1 MIKRTH
7 PLQNL
12 PDPVPAR
19 AAGLL
24 AAITTLTVTLVLLLD
39 LFPPRGWLYSND
51 QPVRLDAG
59 AFAHVIGSA
68 LPRFPAQPNL
78 GDFAGWPISLLTGSA
93 EALTELGVIAQVLT
107 LLLVSICAAVA
118 VGVDAHHSMLKI
130 LPPVR
135 EVTTTAGSEPRYG
148 KYGVRTLRK
157 AWKYRRLVEGDGIVL
172 APGIVMPSDV
182 ETEHIAI
189 MGATG
194 AGKSTIV
201 EGLLRQGIHRGDRAL
216 MIDVKGSLGRRLGVK
231 DFAEISLAPS
241 KGGTIWRIGDDIRT
255 RQDAIEFAAALIPAS
270 RDPIWSDGARLY
282 LTGLIVALQR
292 ERGTKWG
299 WRQLEAQLGL
309 PFPDQ
314 EERIRQSMPDVAALL
329 QMKDGDPTATV
340 MSILVTVVANV
351 GSLVWTLAERE
362 RAKGRYFSLRAWGAG
377 KSKCRVAILRLE
389 YDRETQSAALL
400 KLALRCVQ
408 ASVLG
413 ADVADGE
420 DHAIWLGLDEL
431 PRFCD
436 AQTIE
441 RLVAL
446 GRSRGVRILAAL
458 QTPAQL
464 RREIGGD
471 AATAL
476 LGNFGIQIITRMAPG
491 PDRKEV
497 AESWLGSRT
506 VSWQDPATDK
516 GPGPIQVKDIDVLSE
531 AELTGRLGKF
541 YRLGGRPFI
550 RAAVTGFEHVP
561 ILDWPVGWAD
571 RL

>member
-1 MIKRTH
+1 M
-7 PLQNL
+7 
-12 PDPVPAR
+12 
-19 AAGLL
+19 
-24 AAITTLTVTLVLLLD
+24 
-39 LFPPRGWLYSND
+39 
-51 QPVRLDAG
+51 
-59 AFAHVIGSA
+59 A
-68 LPRFPAQPNL
+68 LP
-78 GDFAGWPISLLTGSA
+78 
-93 EALTELGVIAQVLT
+93 
-107 LLLVSICAAVA
+107 
-118 VGVDAHHSMLKI
+118 
-130 LPPVR
+130 
-135 EVTTTAGSEPRYG
+135 
-148 KYGVRTLRK
+148 
-157 AWKYRRLVEGDGIVL
+157 
-172 APGIVMPSDV
+172 
-182 ETEHIAI
+182 
-189 MGATG
+189 
-194 AGKSTIV
+194 
-201 EGLLRQGIHRGDRAL
+201 
-216 MIDVKGSLGRRLGVK
+216 
-231 DFAEISLAPS
+231 
-241 KGGTIWRIGDDIRT
+241 
-255 RQDAIEFAAALIPAS
+255 
-270 RDPIWSDGARLY
+270 
-282 LTGLIVALQR
+282 IVA
-292 ERGTKWG
+292 G
-299 WRQLEAQLGL
+299 
-309 PFPDQ
+309 
-314 EERIRQSMPDVAALL
+314 
-329 QMKDGDPTATV
+329 
-340 MSILVTVVANV
+340 
-351 GSLVWTLAERE
+351 
-362 RAKGRYFSLRAWGAG
+362 
-377 KSKCRVAILRLE
+377 CRVAILRLE

-464 RREIGGD
+464 RREIGAD

-497 AESWLGSRT
+497 AESWLGPRT

>member
-24 AAITTLTVTLVLLLD
+24 AAIITLATTLLFLLTF
-39 LFPPRGWLYSND
+39 FPAQGWDHGND
-51 QPVRLDAG
+51 RAVRLDA
-59 AFAHVIGSA
+59 AEFAQVVGRT
-68 LPRFPAQPNL
+68 LPDFPARPGI
-78 GDFAGWPISLLTGSA
+78 GDIAAWIIGLLPGPL
-93 EALTELGVIAQVLT
+93 EALAERGVAAQVLT
-107 LLLVSICAAVA
+107 LIVAALGAACAIAWDV
-118 VGVDAHHSMLKI
+118 HQTILKMS
-130 LPPVR
+130 PPTRHVI
-135 EVTTTAGSEPRYG
+135 TTSGSEPRYG
-148 KYGVRTLRK
+148 KYGTRTLRL
-157 AWKYRRLVEGDGIVL
+157 AWRTRRLAEGNGIFL
-172 APGIVMPSDV
+172 APGVVMPKDA
-182 ETEHIAI
+182 ETEHIVI
-189 MGATG
+189 LGATG
-194 AGKSTIV
+194 SGKSTIV
-201 EGLLRQGIHRGDRAL
+201 EGLLRQAIRRGDRAL
-216 MIDVKGSLGRRLGVK
+216 MIDVKGQLGQRLGVRNY
-231 DFAEISLAPS
+231 AEISLSPT
-241 KGGTIWRIGDDIRT
+241 KGGTIWNIGVDIRT
-255 RQDAIEFAAALIPAS
+255 RQDAIEFAAALVPAS

-292 ERGTKWG
+292 DHGTKWG

-309 PFPDQ
+309 PFPEQ

-340 MSILVTVVANV
+340 MSILVTVIANV

-389 YDRETQSAALL
+389 YDRESQSAALL

-464 RREIGGD
+464 RREIGTD

-497 AESWLGSRT
+497 AESWVGSRT
-506 VSWQDPATDK
+506 VSWQDPATEK
-516 GPGPIQVKDIDVLSE
+516 GAGPVQVKEIAVLSE
-531 AELTGRLGKF
+531 AELTGQLGKF

-561 ILDWPVGWAD
+561 ILDWPVAWAD
-571 RL
+571 HL